1 MHATKRRKG
10 ADAGRR
16 EIFCPLFNCM
26 ENCYCLLME
35 NYSQKPL
42 IELFKSGA
50 FPGEVGTPKHVET
63 VISNVFIFDKNVY
76 KFYKNDSEFFNKSF
90 RNLADNEERFSF
102 TEKDYKWNDT
112 LSPSIY
118 IKLTYIAVKEGTIV
132 EVDSR
137 DNAEE
142 ILMVMNKVD
151 TENVL
156 FEKLISGEITREDCF
171 EIGKQLGESLKKVQL
186 TLENP
191 PSFYDLFEARTQD
204 LKEWISSVPDH
215 IKEEE
220 INTYI
225 SFLDN
230 FRIANQ
236 ERFKNELTSEVVA
249 DGDFHSH
256 NAVYSDKQF
265 LLMDTYPPKEEWG
278 LGHKLI
284 PLYRMGVDVWGLTG
298 KKEYFEAM
306 IEGYELGNDTKVDR
320 SLDELYIVY
329 AAGIAAP
336 YLYMLQQNDP
346 SKKEPAE
353 RFHIFLMKYFQS
365 KG

>member
-1 MHATKRRKG
+1 
-10 ADAGRR
+10 
-16 EIFCPLFNCM
+16 
-26 ENCYCLLME
+26 ME
-35 NYSQKPL
+35 NYSQKTL
-42 IELFKSGA
+42 VDLFKAGS
-50 FPGEVGTPKHVET
+50 FPGENSVPKHVET
-63 VISNVFIFDKNVY
+63 VISNVFIFEKNVY

-90 RNLADNEERFSF
+90 RNLADEEERFSF

-118 IKLTYIAVKEGTIV
+118 IRLANIVVRNGVIV

-137 DNAEE
+137 DEAEE
-142 ILMVMNKVD
+142 ILMIMNKID

-186 TLENP
+186 PLQNP

-204 LKEWISSVPDH
+204 LKEWIGSVPDH
-215 IKEEE
+215 IQEEE

-230 FRIANQ
+230 FRINNR
-236 ERFKNELTSEVVA
+236 ERFENELTSEVVA

-306 IEGYELGNDTKVDR
+306 IEGYEVGSESKVDR
-320 SLDELYIVY
+320 TLEQLYVVY
-329 AAGIAAP
+329 SAGIAAP
-336 YLYMLQQNDP
+336 YLYMLQQND
-346 SKKEPAE
+346 STKNEPAE
-353 RFHIFLMKYFQS
+353 RFHNFLRTYFQTLT
-365 KG
+365 